1 MMRRS
6 SLLPVLVA
14 ATLLTACGGGG
25 DEAAGDVQTAGPD
38 AWRVSPTSFGP
49 LRIGQTVAEAAAAV
63 GGGFAAAPDAA
74 PACSYA
80 VWPEA
85 PAGVQVMLV
94 NDTVVRVDVTQAGV
108 TTVELGRI
116 GDAEGRIQSLYA
128 GKMLLAPH
136 KYTAGKYMIV
146 MPPEDSVHR
155 IVFETDGKVV
165 TEFRAGREPEV
176 EWVERCG

>member
-1 MMRRS
+1 MMRCAN
-6 SLLPVLVA
+6 LLPVLVV
-14 ATLLTACGGGG
+14 ATLLTACGGGDKPSSG
-25 DEAAGDVQTAGPD
+25 VATAGPA

-49 LRIGQTVAEAAAAV
+49 LQIGQTVAEAAAAV

-116 GDAEGRIQSLYA
+116 GDNEGRIQSLYA

-136 KYTAGKYMIV
+136 KFTAGKYMIV
-146 MPPEDSVHR
+146 MPPEDSMHR